1 MHHFNVDTNDA
12 RVSVF
17 TAISSILSGA
27 LGLIKIDTVADAA
40 TVAVISTLI
49 GFYGNKVLRKLDTYL
64 KERKERKKNKDK
76 AV

>member
-1 MHHFNVDTNDA
+1 MHHFNVDTSDM

-17 TAISSILSGA
+17 TMISSIFSGA

-49 GFYGNKVLRKLDTYL
+49 GFYGNKILRKVDTYL
-64 KERKERKKNKDK
+64 KERKEKKKNKE
-76 AV
+76 